1 MHHPLRKCE
10 EVASLTRSQE
20 AFVAMFKPTVKD
32 PEQVAELHELISGT
46 FRIETGH
53 GLRCREC
60 ESIGL
65 HADWF
70 PFAEEEKC
78 VG

>member
-1 MHHPLRKCE
+1 
-10 EVASLTRSQE
+10 
-20 AFVAMFKPTVKD
+20 MFKPTVKD

-65 HADWF
+65 HADWC